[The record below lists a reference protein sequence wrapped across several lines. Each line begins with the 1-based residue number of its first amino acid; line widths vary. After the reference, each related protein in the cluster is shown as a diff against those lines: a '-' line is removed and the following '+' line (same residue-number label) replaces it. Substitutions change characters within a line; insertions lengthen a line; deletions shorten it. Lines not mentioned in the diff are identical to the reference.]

1 MKEGQPY
8 GCPSL
13 LLDQTLDQN
22 DQNDDGQDELEVGLE
37 GAGHLQTGAGVGFF
51 QILVEAPAPL
61 GNACLL
67 YTSRCV

>member
-37 GAGHLQTGAGVGFF
+37 VAGDVQTGAGVGF
-51 QILVEAPAPL
+51 
-61 GNACLL
+61 
-67 YTSRCV
+67 Y

>member
-22 DQNDDGQDELEVGLE
+22 DQNDDGQDELEVDLE
-37 GAGHLQTGAGVGFF
+37 PGGHPQAGA
-51 QILVEAPAPL
+51 
-61 GNACLL
+61 LL
-67 YTSRCV
+67 LPPDTCQSPSPTC